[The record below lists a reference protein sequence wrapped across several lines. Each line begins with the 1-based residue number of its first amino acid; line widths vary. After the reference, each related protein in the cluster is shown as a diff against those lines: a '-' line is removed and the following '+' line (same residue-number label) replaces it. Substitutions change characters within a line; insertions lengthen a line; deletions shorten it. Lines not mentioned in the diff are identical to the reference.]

1 MDSPPSCRRA
11 KEAALANLEQSL
23 VDASRSGDA
32 DAAADI
38 LGQGANVN
46 AENYNR
52 TLFYA
57 SQVGER
63 NYASQVG
70 GKREFVFDFERCEI
84 LANHHVYLVY

>member
-63 NYASQVG
+63 ENLFLTSSVVNYTYTYEG
-70 GKREFVFDFERCEI
+70 
-84 LANHHVYLVY
+84 